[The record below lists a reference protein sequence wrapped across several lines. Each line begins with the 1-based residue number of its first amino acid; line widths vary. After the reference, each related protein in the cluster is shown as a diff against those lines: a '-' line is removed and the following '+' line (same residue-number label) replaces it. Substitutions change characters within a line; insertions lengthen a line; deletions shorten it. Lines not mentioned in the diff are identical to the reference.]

1 MRVVIADDE
10 PIARDR
16 LRLLLKAQ
24 TPPISIVGEAEHGDT
39 IVQLL
44 AQGRVDTLLLDISM
58 PGTSGLEIA
67 RQLRQQYAQLAIIFC
82 TAYDAHA
89 LSAFD
94 VQAIDYVMKPIQ
106 SDRLAAALARARAF
120 LAGIRAIECV
130 GRPIISKTHLSARL
144 GGNTRLIPLNDVRY
158 LRAEEKYVI
167 VYHTHGQDLIELSLK
182 SLEINFPNRWIR
194 IHRNCLVT
202 RQDIVELRR
211 RGKHVVVI
219 VRHVDQPLEVSRR
232 CLTAVREQL
241 GMTSI

>member
-1 MRVVIADDE
+1 MRVIIADDE

-24 TPPISIVGEAEHGDT
+24 TPPISIVGEAEHGER
-39 IVQLL
+39 ILQLL

-94 VQAIDYVMKPIQ
+94 VQAIDYLMKPIR
-106 SDRLAAALARARAF
+106 SDRLAAALTRARAF
-120 LAGIRAIECV
+120 LAGIKAIDCV
-130 GRPIISKTHLSARL
+130 ARPMSKTHLCARL
-144 GGNTRLIPLNDVRY
+144 GGSIRLIPLDEVRY

-167 VYHTHGQDLIELSLK
+167 VYHAHGQDLIEQSLK
-182 SLEINFPNRWIR
+182 SLETTFPDRWIR

-202 RQDIVELRR
+202 CQDIMELRR
-211 RGKHVVVI
+211 QGNHVVVI